1 MGLPTYL
8 PCQNLTVYTCFEI
21 WSTYFC
27 TCKDLIITRVTRLGY
42 FWNVFLQK
50 KAKYLGN
57 FWANLMKDTFEIK
70 TDVATLWAT
79 LLKIW
84 HFFFH
89 QVSLIIASS
98 SQIFCLE
105 VRCNWVQPKFCSL
118 LIFFTLTQWEQIGRF
133 LRCFGVKLVAEMY
146 DDFLA

>member
-1 MGLPTYL
+1 MPKLNSL
-8 PCQNLTVYTCFEI
+8 HV
-21 WSTYFC
+21 
-27 TCKDLIITRVTRLGY
+27 
-42 FWNVFLQK
+42 FWNLKYLFLYLQRPHHHQSDQIGLLLKCLFLQK

-105 VRCNWVQPKFCSL
+105 VRCNWVQLKFCSL